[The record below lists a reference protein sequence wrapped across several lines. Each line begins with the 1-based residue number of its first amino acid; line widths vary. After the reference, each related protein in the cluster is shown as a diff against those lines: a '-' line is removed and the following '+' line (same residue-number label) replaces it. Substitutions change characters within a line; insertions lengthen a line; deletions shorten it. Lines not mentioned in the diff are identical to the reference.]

1 MLSKELITSI
11 KKELA
16 DLVKNLDESNVHST
30 CSAFGH
36 YIGFLENGHA
46 LNLEVTLETTQAMPH
61 EPLIEL
67 KNTPYEKATDLSFS
81 WLVNSDDEINT
92 FSSKQSINPKS
103 IIQEKNPLR
112 KKQGRTYIG
121 KLNRQL
127 KGGFLTP
134 HNNVY
139 VPESVIRS
147 QGLNH
152 NDSIEATLLFKTPE
166 TKRNKYD
173 YRVLEHA
180 LGNEGE
186 KRLQL
191 NQCIVKFDPT
201 IHRFYFDSTM
211 DFPTI
216 THQNQTMK
224 FLLNDWDTEPFFI
237 KKGDIIDYA
246 FFENDCQKGRICWKH
261 ASSETS
267 KDTKHSLNHP

>member
-1 MLSKELITSI
+1 MLSKELISTI
-11 KKELA
+11 KKELS
-16 DLVKNLDESNVHST
+16 DLVTNLDESNVHST
-30 CSAFGH
+30 CRSLGH

-46 LNLEVTLETTQAMPH
+46 LHLDVTLEAVQTMPP
-61 EPLIEL
+61 EQIIEL

-81 WLVNSDDEINT
+81 WLANNDDEVNS
-92 FSSKQSINPKS
+92 FSSKHSINPKS
-103 IIQEKNPLR
+103 IIQEKNSPR

-127 KGGFLTP
+127 KGGFLAP

-173 YRVLEHA
+173 YRVIERANNHD
-180 LGNEGE
+180 GE

-191 NQCIVKFDPT
+191 NHCIVKYDPT
-201 IHRFYFDSTM
+201 INRFYFDSTL
-211 DFPTI
+211 DDTTI
-216 THQNQTMK
+216 SHQNKTMK

-237 KKGDIIDYA
+237 KEGDIIDYA

-261 ASSETS
+261 GNPETI
-267 KDTKHSLNHP
+267 KDGNHSFIH